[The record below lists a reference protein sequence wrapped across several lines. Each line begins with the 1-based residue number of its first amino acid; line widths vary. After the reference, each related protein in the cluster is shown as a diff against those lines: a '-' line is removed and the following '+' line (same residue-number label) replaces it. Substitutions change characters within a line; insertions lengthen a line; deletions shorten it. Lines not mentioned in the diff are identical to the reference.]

1 MKPVGLA
8 VYKDYVYWIDEDT
21 RNVMKVQKYKD
32 SSRELVGAYADD
44 LSDIAIV
51 NTVKSEG
58 RAFLSHE

>member
-1 MKPVGLA
+1 MKPLGLA
-8 VYKDYVYWIDEDT
+8 VYKDYVYWIEDT

-32 SSRELVGAYADD
+32 SSRELVQVYADD

>member
-1 MKPVGLA
+1 M
-8 VYKDYVYWIDEDT
+8 YWIDEDT
-21 RNVMKVQKYKD
+21 RYVMKVQKYKD
-32 SSRELVGAYADD
+32 SSRELLEANADD